1 MSSLFC
7 KLNIGAAVATA
18 MLISMPV
25 QGASDSTKCNA
36 EAQQSVEV
44 TTPEARYRLSR
55 REAYAAYEEA
65 RNACRQTSSTEQTAC
80 MRDAKKQLQDDPA
93 YAKVQHHSHPT
104 SGCGLPEIRNIH
116 LWNSSQAAG
125 WRSLH

>member
-25 QGASDSTKCNA
+25 QAASDGTKSNA
-36 EAQQSVEV
+36 EVQQLVEV

-65 RNACRQTSSTEQTAC
+65 RNACRQTSSTERTAC
-80 MRDAKKQLQDDPA
+80 MRDAKKQLHDDLA
-93 YAKVQHHSHPT
+93 YAKVQLQDNARVSSGT
-104 SGCGLPEIRNIH
+104 SGRSA
-116 LWNSSQAAG
+116 SSTSSSSTSTQQ
-125 WRSLH
+125 